1 MMQVG
6 LNNYQFGNSNV
17 MEKADTKK
25 AEKKA
30 EDAKAK
36 QPEPTETEK
45 SSPSPAGDILSPWED
60 DF

>member
-25 AEKKA
+25 AKK
-30 EDAKAK
+30 K
-36 QPEPTETEK
+36 
-45 SSPSPAGDILSPWED
+45 I
-60 DF
+60 